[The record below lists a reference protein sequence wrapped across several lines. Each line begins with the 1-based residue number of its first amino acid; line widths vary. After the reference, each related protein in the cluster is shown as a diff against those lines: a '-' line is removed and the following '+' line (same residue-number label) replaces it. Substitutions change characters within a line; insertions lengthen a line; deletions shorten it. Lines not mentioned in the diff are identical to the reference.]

1 MAVNRNTD
9 TLSGGAP
16 ERTIS
21 RDVLVSSAQL
31 LSMFATPVEIV
42 PTPGANFG
50 LVFEGAQLHKPAG
63 TAYAGIAAGA
73 DLTIK
78 YTNQAGAEVGSAETT
93 GFLDQATA
101 QSRYIRPQTAA
112 SGVSDKTPV
121 ANAALVIAL
130 LVGEITTGNSALH
143 VRVWYRIVPMF
154 AFAS

>member
-50 LVFEGAQLHKPAG
+50 LVFEGAQLHKLLARSRSVLRHASARASGAG
-63 TAYAGIAAGA
+63 NCAGRAAGA
-73 DLTIK
+73 KPSQPIK
-78 YTNQAGAEVGSAETT
+78 
-93 GFLDQATA
+93 
-101 QSRYIRPQTAA
+101 PP
-112 SGVSDKTPV
+112 GVSE
-121 ANAALVIAL
+121 AGRA
-130 LVGEITTGNSALH
+130 
-143 VRVWYRIVPMF
+143 RI
-154 AFAS
+154 

>member
-63 TAYAGIAAGA
+63 TAYAGIAAGE

-101 QSRYIRPQTAA
+101 QLQPVEDALSEVQAA
-112 SGVSDKTPV
+112 
-121 ANAALVIAL
+121 A
-130 LVGEITTGNSALH
+130 
-143 VRVWYRIVPMF
+143 
-154 AFAS
+154 AFANIASKPIGAAGAPSPQNRGG

>member
-1 MAVNRNTD
+1 MPVNRNTD

-21 RDVLVSSAQL
+21 RDVLVSSAQIL
-31 LSMFATPVEIV
+31 AMFATPVEIV
-42 PTPGANFG
+42 PAPGANFG

-63 TAYAGIAAGA
+63 TAYAGIAAGE
-73 DLTIK
+73 DITIK
-78 YTNQAGAEVGSAETT
+78 YTNQAGAEVGEAETT

-121 ANAALVIAL
+121 ANAALVIAH

>member
-21 RDVLVSSAQL
+21 RDVLVSSAQIL
-31 LSMFATPVEIV
+31 AMFATPVEIV
-42 PTPGANFG
+42 PAPGANFG

-63 TAYAGIAAGA
+63 TAYAGIAAGE
-73 DLTIK
+73 DITIK

-121 ANAALVIAL
+121 ANAALVIAH